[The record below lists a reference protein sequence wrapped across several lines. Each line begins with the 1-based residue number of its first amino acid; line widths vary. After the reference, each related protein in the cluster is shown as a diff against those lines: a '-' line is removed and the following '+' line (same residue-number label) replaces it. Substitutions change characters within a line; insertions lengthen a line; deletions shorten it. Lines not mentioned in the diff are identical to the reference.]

1 MDDIEVRRRRA
12 LYRAQ
17 HRGTKE
23 MDIVMTRFANAR
35 VPEMSDGEMTVF
47 EQFLA
52 VSEPQLDDWVMKGK
66 PVNEA
71 AFAAIVADIR
81 RLNGFQ

>member
-1 MDDIEVRRRRA
+1 MDDIEIRRRRA

-23 MDIVMTRFANAR
+23 MDIVMSRFANAR
-35 VPEMSDGEMTVF
+35 MAAMSEDEITVF

-52 VSEPQLDDWVMKGK
+52 VAEPQLDDWIMKGR
-66 PVNEA
+66 PVENT
-71 AFAAIVADIR
+71 AFAALVADIR